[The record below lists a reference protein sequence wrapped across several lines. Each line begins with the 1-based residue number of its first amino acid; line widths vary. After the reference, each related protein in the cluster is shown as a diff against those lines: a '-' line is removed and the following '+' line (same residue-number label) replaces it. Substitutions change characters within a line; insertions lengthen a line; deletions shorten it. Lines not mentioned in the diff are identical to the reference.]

1 MGTLLRRFPRD
12 LRNNLGKYLGIF
24 LLLVVSI
31 ALVAG
36 FLSAASSIS
45 KIIEEMPDRY
55 TIEDGQFST
64 SFKANDEAIDA
75 VEELGCT
82 VYESFNMDL
91 PAVRSKGDSSEE
103 TDFTLRIY
111 NNRTEVNLA
120 AYCEGNQ
127 PSVSDEIAVDRV
139 LHRMQECRLVTLLRF
154 LGKP

>member
-1 MGTLLRRFPRD
+1 MWFRSR
-12 LRNNLGKYLGIF
+12 
-24 LLLVVSI
+24 
-31 ALVAG
+31 LVAG

-91 PAVRSKGDSSEE
+91 PCGKVEGRFFGRDRFHSSN
-103 TDFTLRIY
+103 I
-111 NNRTEVNLA
+111 
-120 AYCEGNQ
+120 
-127 PSVSDEIAVDRV
+127 
-139 LHRMQECRLVTLLRF
+139 
-154 LGKP
+154 